1 MPLYFIKRED
11 FNNWI
16 IRLSES
22 SSLFLPRYT
31 NREKGETLF
40 SLYEGFGIEEE
51 VFKAIRSVNPLK
63 EFFFL
68 PQEEVASYF
77 GEKGISKGGKNRILI
92 GAKSCD
98 ILPLRVHKNI
108 FLLKN
113 FSDPFFQ
120 KRMEETI
127 ILTADCPTPEKTCF
141 CNLVNLTP
149 HGSRE
154 VDGNL
159 SILEEGLILE
169 TFTEKGEGLVKYGS
183 FEPAPNSYLEKRE
196 ELRKKA
202 EEILFSINSNPL
214 PSDLPKRIEKREKRD
229 FWEEKKK
236 RCVEC
241 FGCLL
246 VCPTCFCFLLY
257 DFPVEDGYKRM
268 KVWDTCYMASYA
280 RVGGGLNARP
290 LFFQRFRNRFHCK
303 FMNTYYDFN
312 FFSCS
317 GCGRCYKVCPA
328 KIDIREVLLSV

>member
-1 MPLYFIKRED
+1 MSFYFLRRDK
-11 FNNWI
+11 FNEWLST
-16 IRLSES
+16 LSES
-22 SSLFLPRYT
+22 FSLFVPRDT
-31 NREKGETLF
+31 GKERAKTIF
-40 SLYEGFGIEEE
+40 SSCNGGPDFTI
-51 VFKAIRSVNPLK
+51 FSWIRSANPLK

-68 PQEEVASYF
+68 AREKVATYF
-77 GEKGISKGGKNRILI
+77 GKEEEKEEKVRLLI

-98 ILPLRVHKNI
+98 ILPLRVHRNM

-120 KRMEETI
+120 EKLAKTI
-127 ILTADCPTPEKTCF
+127 ILTADCPVPEKTCF

-149 HGSRE
+149 HGSKE
-154 VDGNL
+154 VDGNI
-159 SILEEGLILE
+159 SIIIDEGIILE

-183 FEPAPNSYLEKRE
+183 FEPAPKSYLEKRE
-196 ELRKKA
+196 ELRRKA
-202 EEILFSINSNPL
+202 EEILLGINPNPL
-214 PSDLPKRIEKREKRD
+214 PSDLPKRIEKKEKRD

-241 FGCLL
+241 FGCLF

-257 DFPVEDGYKRM
+257 DFPKAERYERLR
-268 KVWDTCYMASYA
+268 VWDTCYMASYA

-317 GCGRCYKVCPA
+317 GCGRCYEVCPA
-328 KIDIREVLLSV
+328 KIDIREILLSV

>member
-1 MPLYFIKRED
+1 MALYFIREENINNWVLTLGEKFLVALPKYASQEKRET
-11 FNNWI
+11 I
-16 IRLSES
+16 
-22 SSLFLPRYT
+22 
-31 NREKGETLF
+31 F
-40 SLYEGFGIEEE
+40 SLYDGLELDWWVFG
-51 VFKAIRSVNPLK
+51 VIRSVNPLK

-68 PQEEVASYF
+68 PREEVASYF
-77 GEKGISKGGKNRILI
+77 GEDKRGNGEKPRILI
-92 GAKSCD
+92 GAKACD

-108 FLLKN
+108 FLLKT

-120 KRMEETI
+120 RRLGETI
-127 ILTADCPTPEKTCF
+127 ILTADCPIPENTCF

-149 HGSRE
+149 HGSKE

-169 TFTEKGEGLVKYGS
+169 TFTEKGEGLVEYGS
-183 FEPAPNSYLEKRE
+183 FEPAPKSYLEKRE
-196 ELRKKA
+196 QLRKKA
-202 EEILFSINSNPL
+202 EEILFSINPNPL
-214 PSDLPKRIEKREKRD
+214 PNDLPKRIEKKEKRD

-236 RCVEC
+236 KCVEC
-241 FGCLL
+241 FGCLF

-257 DFPVEDGYKRM
+257 DFPQVAGYKRL

-317 GCGRCYKVCPA
+317 GCGRCFKVCPA
-328 KIDIREVLLSV
+328 KIDIREILLAV